1 MANQFRIPSYVKPG
15 RVEAPDNDY
24 PADPVAYVTKK
35 KVANRPF
42 GTEKWTEEETFSAT
56 LTRKQAEELESDT
69 PWIKHHLT
77 QPKESNEFSERQ
89 EKINFE
95 TRQYAQWLWTLQ
107 STNKPLFK
115 EKLRDA
121 PLAVKK
127 ILVRL
132 GFAPSKYELQQ
143 ANRVVGES
151 ALAGNWTVINENRQ
165 TKYSS
170 TQAHTNALLTQQQKG
185 VTTRQL
191 ELMDQD
197 KKQDPNSSG
206 MFGRL
211 REERIAEL
219 DGESSYRAGT
229 EKYITRNR
237 LIHKNLPRKTTLLQ
251 APSTVPINL
260 LTEFHVLMK
269 RSQEAKL
276 RDVMGPG
283 AASLVQENFT
293 RLAQTQCYTL
303 RVLQDTLNLTR
314 QLLEQKRRPTALTPE
329 QAQMEVFL
337 DEKAYKAFWV
347 AYGFLGEKAELA
359 VTQVAMHTVKHKTSE
374 KHCLE
379 MTSELEYE
387 WPLNKA
393 QSERK
398 QQVNQRVGAWRV
410 PEEQKG
416 KLGST
421 PVMVAQAN
429 QLTAKFMEKYKPY
442 AKKKPE
448 TEQQQNPNLNKQK
461 KS

>member
-1 MANQFRIPSYVKPG
+1 MANS
-15 RVEAPDNDY
+15 
-24 PADPVAYVTKK
+24 
-35 KVANRPF
+35 PF
-42 GTEKWTEEETFSAT
+42 GAEKWTEEETFSAT
-56 LTRKQAEELESDT
+56 LTKKQAEELQQGT
-69 PWIKHHLT
+69 PWIRHHLT
-77 QPKESNEFSERQ
+77 QPKESTASSAHR
-89 EKINFE
+89 EKIDYE
-95 TRQYAQWLWTLQ
+95 TNQYAKWLWTLQ
-107 STNKPLFK
+107 STNKPLFR

-127 ILVRL
+127 ILAQI
-132 GFAPSKYELQQ
+132 GFAPSKHELQQ

-151 ALAGNWTVINENRQ
+151 ALAGQWSVVPENRQ

-197 KKQDPNSSG
+197 KSQDPESSS

-211 REERIAEL
+211 REERVAEL

-229 EKYITRNR
+229 DKYITRNR

-260 LTEFHVLMK
+260 LAEFQVLMK

-283 AASLVQENFT
+283 AASLVHENFT
-293 RLAQTQCYTL
+293 RLAQTTCYTL
-303 RVLQDTLNLTR
+303 RLLQDTLLLTK
-314 QLLEQKRRPTALTPE
+314 QLLEQKGKPTALSPE

-337 DEKAYKAFWV
+337 DNKAYKEFWV

-359 VTQVAMHTVKHKTSE
+359 VTQVAMHTVRHKTSE

-387 WPLNKA
+387 WPLNKS

-398 QQVNQRVGAWRV
+398 QMVNQRVGSWRV

-421 PVMVAQAN
+421 PVMLAQAKKI
-429 QLTAKFMEKYKPY
+429 TAKFMANYKPY
-442 AKKKPE
+442 SNNVTVPE
-448 TEQQQNPNLNKQK
+448 QK
-461 KS
+461 KTLKPTNQGESSGSG